1 MPDHPPTPFPP
12 EVILRDVIPGDQT
25 IFFQQQL
32 DPQANHMA
40 AFTAKNPADRAA
52 FDAHWAKI
60 LGDRS
65 ITLKTILYQ
74 GQVAGNVVCHS
85 WFGEPEIGYWIGR
98 QYWGKGITTQA
109 LTLFL
114 GIVTQRPRD
123 GGQRIYL

>member
-1 MPDHPPTPFPP
+1 
-12 EVILRDVIPGDQT
+12 VIPGDQT